1 MQRVRANTS
10 RYISEFSRVIDGK
23 IPPPSVNFDQDG
35 MSPDELMMQQ
45 RRFNQQQTRQAAIQ
59 GGYANGG
66 ANNTLVKCALP
77 PELER

>member
-1 MQRVRANTS
+1 
-10 RYISEFSRVIDGK
+10 
-23 IPPPSVNFDQDG
+23 